1 MTSAWSQLDQLL
13 TCAICLDRYRNPK
26 LLPCQHSF
34 CADPCLEGLQD
45 YARRQIKCPE
55 CRAEH
60 RIPYNGVQTFPTN
73 VTLMRFLELHRDIT
87 GEEPEPLPSSM
98 ERCHVC
104 SEKSLVSRCSH
115 CEKKICETC
124 KEAHLDIMRREISR
138 ICNQVRRCLNRLSD
152 HLAQNN
158 KNQDKLSQ
166 NCALVKE
173 ELDDLINRYIK
184 DLQLVHNKLKT
195 EIDVYLQQEL
205 KQLSALSEDVET
217 EVNNITSNCDVVEKY
232 VNDDTEWTDSELVEY
247 KEIFSK
253 TLEFLRNFDP
263 DTSDF
268 TRRVKLQIHTD
279 PDALH
284 RTLAN
289 LGELKFNTP
298 ITQSSS
304 NLNVPQLNLGSSGGG
319 TANALMRSQSD
330 HRLAVQF
337 QKKQDATRSMLDIG
351 QRYGGHLSDSDRDG
365 SFEGPSSMYSR
376 NRNRDNSENS
386 ILRRYGPDRG
396 RDNDNADSRLSN
408 RYGSRFEDRSWRD
421 EGTGGSHHSF
431 RSRYA
436 RELMDDDSEG
446 LSSHTRNVRF
456 EEPPPPREK
465 VFDTDDA
472 TRGPLSG
479 VVKLSDSAKFMERL
493 HENQIRQKQKQA
505 EKERLENE
513 PPPAP
518 VVPVPPP
525 RRPPSRQLSEDEVEK
540 QKKAANQAAAAST
553 STPATSP
560 PPSLDTRPSQLR
572 RLAPKDDVP
581 SRATPPD
588 SPRTPTPRQSSIE
601 STPAQS
607 RRSSTASED
616 TTASTTTAASD
627 SMRSR
632 QRRAIEEEPL
642 SRRELSSTAPKP
654 STPARSTRAPLAK
667 AVSLDHDDRRRPT
680 DDRKKEEVMTRAGS
694 LSGPSPAAHQSSF
707 FSRLKPQQ
715 AQIGEEE
722 DTESE
727 ASTEEETSEE
737 EEEDEEED
745 DEEDEEEEETV
756 AAQPE
761 RPKTPTTPTRKIS
774 STQQGT
780 KKEEDMTSSVSAL
793 LNRSA
798 QARRGSQDV
807 RSSTPTSGR
816 HSQYARDKEEGSPR
830 SRFQSWR
837 ETPSSSVDDP
847 TMVSSSRYGGTS
859 FLASRRRAG
868 EDDPPRGED
877 SGPGSRFLSRS
888 RSSALMDQPE
898 PRADRR
904 KNQQESATPTARSPA
919 ANPTSSSA
927 AALRRSR
934 LTRSKSSN
942 EMLPGEG
949 DSGDEA
955 NQPPPSYRSRYGQPE
970 SSPALS
976 GSGSLSRS
984 KSSHAVKDSSPDAG
998 DYGGS
1003 GGGPGASSSW
1013 AQYLRNKYGS
1023 RGTSGAGSSSGYGP
1037 KSVSRS
1043 RSSHA
1048 VYSRSGSDDNSSE
1061 DEDVP
1066 ARGRGPE
1073 AGSSSSRHDGQY
1085 GSYGFPRSM
1094 YLQKRRMQLKI
1105 GTRGTE
1111 PGCFTWPRG
1120 VAVGPDNS
1128 IVVADSSN
1136 HRVQVFDA
1144 SGRFQHEFGTYGSS
1158 EGEFD
1163 CLAGVAVNRIG
1174 QFIVSDRYNH
1184 RVQIFDPSGRFL
1196 RAFGCEGRTDAR
1208 FNYPWGITT
1217 DSLGFIYVCDKE
1229 NHRVQVF
1236 QSDGTFVGKFGS
1248 LGSRPGHL
1256 EHPHY
1261 VAVSNTNRVI
1271 VSDSNNHRIQIF
1283 DVNGRSLSTFGSE
1296 GSDEGQ
1302 FKFPRGV
1309 AVDDQGYIMVGDSG
1323 NNRIQIF
1330 QPDGSFL
1337 RAFGQWGSGD
1347 GEFKGLEGIAV
1358 MPSGNIVVC
1367 DRENHRIQVF

>member
-55 CRAEH
+55 CRAET

-98 ERCHVC
+98 ERCNVC
-104 SEKSLVSRCSH
+104 SEKSSVTRCSH
-115 CEKKICETC
+115 CEKKICEVC

-138 ICNQVRRCLNRLSD
+138 ICNQVRRGLNRLAE

-158 KNQDKLSQ
+158 KNQDKLTH

-173 ELDDLINRYIK
+173 ELEDLINRYVK
-184 DLQLVHNKLKT
+184 DLQLIHGKLKS
-195 EIDVYLQQEL
+195 EIDVYLQQEI
-205 KQLSALSEDVET
+205 KQLSTLSEDVET
-217 EVNNITSNCDVVEKY
+217 EIANITSNCDVVEKY

-247 KEIFSK
+247 KEIFNKS
-253 TLEFLRNFDP
+253 LEFLRNFDP

-298 ITQSSS
+298 PTSQPSSA
-304 NLNVPQLNLGSSGGG
+304 LNVPQLNLSSGG

-337 QKKQDATRSMLDIG
+337 QKKQDAGSRSMLDIG
-351 QRYGGHLSDSDRDG
+351 QRYGGHLSDSERDN
-365 SFEGPSSMYSR
+365 SFEGPSAYTR
-376 NRNRDNSENS
+376 NRRDASDSS
-386 ILRRYGPDRG
+386 ILRRYGDRS
-396 RDNDNADSRLSN
+396 RDTDSSDTRSS
-408 RYGSRFEDRSWRD
+408 RYGSSRFEDRSWRD
-421 EGTGGSHHSF
+421 EGTHHGF

-436 RELMDDDSEG
+436 RELMDEDNESG
-446 LSSHTRNVRF
+446 GSHTRNVRF

-472 TRGPLSG
+472 NRGPLSG

-493 HENQIRQKQKQA
+493 HENQVKQKQKQA
-505 EKERLENE
+505 EKERLEKE
-513 PPPAP
+513 PP

-525 RRPPSRQLSEDEVEK
+525 RRPPARQMSEDEVEK

-553 STPATSP
+553 STTSP
-560 PPSLDTRPSQLR
+560 PPSSDMRPSQVR
-572 RLAPKDDVP
+572 RLASKDEP
-581 SRATPPD
+581 SRTPPPD
-588 SPRTPTPRQSSIE
+588 SPRTPSTPRQSSVE

-607 RRSSTASED
+607 RRSSTTSED
-616 TTASTTTAASD
+616 TTTD
-627 SMRSR
+627 SLRSR
-632 QRRAIEEEPL
+632 QRRQVEEE
-642 SRRELSSTAPKP
+642 SRREAAPAKSAVP
-654 STPARSTRAPLAK
+654 TRSVRAPLAK
-667 AVSLDHDDRRRPT
+667 AVSVEQDERRRPT
-680 DDRKKEEVMTRAGS
+680 GEKKEEATRP
-694 LSGPSPAAHQSSF
+694 LPQAAPQQSSF
-707 FSRLKPQQ
+707 FSRLRPQ

-722 DTESE
+722 DSDSE
-727 ASTEEETSEE
+727 GSTTEETSES
-737 EEEDEEED
+737 EDEEE
-745 DEEDEEEEETV
+745 DEEDEEEEEEEDEV
-756 AAQPE
+756 
-761 RPKTPTTPTRKIS
+761 PKTPTRRTPTSPAPKR
-774 STQQGT
+774 
-780 KKEEDMTSSVSAL
+780 EEDMTSSVSAL

-807 RSSTPTSGR
+807 RSSTPTSRKEPAPSTR
-816 HSQYARDKEEGSPR
+816 HSQYARDKEDEAGR
-830 SRFQSWR
+830 LRSWR
-837 ETPSSSVDDP
+837 DSPSASVDDP
-847 TMVSSSRYGGTS
+847 TATSSRYGGSS
-859 FLASRRRAG
+859 FLANRRRAE
-868 EDDPPRGED
+868 EDQEE
-877 SGPGSRFLSRS
+877 SGASRFLSRS
-888 RSSALMDQPE
+888 RSSALVEPPE
-898 PRADRR
+898 PRQERR
-904 KNQQESATPTARSPA
+904 KSQQESSTSRTTTSPA
-919 ANPTSSSA
+919 TSA

-934 LTRSKSSN
+934 LARSKSSN
-942 EMLPGEG
+942 EVLPGDL
-949 DSGDEA
+949 DSPDEA
-955 NQPPPSYRSRYGQPE
+955 VPASPSYRSRYKQEPP
-970 SSPALS
+970 ST
-976 GSGSLSRS
+976 LSRS
-984 KSSHAVKDSSPDAG
+984 KSSHAVKDASPDGG
-998 DYGGS
+998 DQS
-1003 GGGPGASSSW
+1003 GTASSGASSSW
-1013 AQYLRNKYGS
+1013 AQYLRNKYGC
-1023 RGTSGAGSSSGYGP
+1023 RTSSVGGSSASGPGG
-1037 KSVSRS
+1037 KNVSRS
-1043 RSSHA
+1043 RSSHV
-1048 VYSRSGSDDNSSE
+1048 VYNRSGSEENSSD
-1061 DEDVP
+1061 DEVP
-1066 ARGRGPE
+1066 VRGRDG
-1073 AGSSSSRHDGQY
+1073 SSSRHDGQY
-1085 GSYGFPRSM
+1085 GGYGFPRSM

-1136 HRVQVFDA
+1136 HRVQVFDS

-1184 RVQIFDPSGRFL
+1184 RIQIFDPSGRFL
-1196 RAFGCEGRTDAR
+1196 RSFGCEGRVDAR

-1296 GSDEGQ
+1296 GSDDGQ

-1330 QPDGSFL
+1330 HPDGSFL

-1358 MPSGNIVVC
+1358 MPNGSIVVC

>member
-1 MTSAWSQLDQLL
+1 MSSAWSQLDQLL

-87 GEEPEPLPSSM
+87 GEEPEPPPSSM

-104 SEKSLVSRCSH
+104 SEKSYVTRCSH

-138 ICNQVRRCLNRLSD
+138 ICNQVRRCLNRLND

-158 KNQDKLSQ
+158 KNQDKLSH

-173 ELDDLINRYIK
+173 ELDDLINRYVK
-184 DLQLVHNKLKT
+184 DLQLVHSKLKN

-232 VNDDTEWTDSELVEY
+232 VNEDTEWTDLELVEY

-289 LGELKFNTP
+289 LGELKFNIP
-298 ITQSSS
+298 VSHSSS
-304 NLNVPQLNLGSSGGG
+304 NLNIPQLNLGSPAGG

-365 SFEGPSSMYSR
+365 SFEGPSMYTR
-376 NRNRDNSENS
+376 NRGRDTSENS

-396 RDNDNADSRLSN
+396 RDSENADSRLSN
-408 RYGSRFEDRSWRD
+408 RYGSRFEDRPWRE
-421 EGTGGSHHSF
+421 EGTGGHHAF

-436 RELMDDDSEG
+436 RELMDEDSEG
-446 LSSHTRNVRF
+446 LSSLTRNVRF

-493 HENQIRQKQKQA
+493 HENQIKQKQKQA

-513 PPPAP
+513 PPPPAA
-518 VVPVPPP
+518 PVPPP
-525 RRPPSRQLSEDEVEK
+525 RRPPSRQLSEDEVDK
-540 QKKAANQAAAAST
+540 QKKAANQAAAST
-553 STPATSP
+553 SSTATSP
-560 PPSLDTRPSQLR
+560 PPPLDSRPSQVR
-572 RLAPKDDVP
+572 RLAAKDDVS

-588 SPRTPTPRQSSIE
+588 SPRTPSTPRQGSIE

-616 TTASTTTAASD
+616 TTTATSTSD
-627 SMRSR
+627 SLRSR
-632 QRRAIEEEPL
+632 QRRTIEEEPQ
-642 SRRELSSTAPKP
+642 RRELSSAPKP

-680 DDRKKEEVMTRAGS
+680 DDKKKDEMTRAGS
-694 LSGPSPAAHQSSF
+694 VGSPSPAAHQSSF
-707 FSRLKPQQ
+707 FSRLRPQQ

-727 ASTEEETSEE
+727 ASTEEEETSD
-737 EEEDEEED
+737 EEEDEEE
-745 DEEDEEEEETV
+745 DEEDEEEEET
-756 AAQPE
+756 AQPE
-761 RPKTPTTPTRKIS
+761 RPKTPTRKTS
-774 STQQGT
+774 ATQAP
-780 KKEEDMTSSVSAL
+780 KKEEEMTSSVSAL

-816 HSQYARDKEEGSPR
+816 HSQYARDKEEESAS
-830 SRFQSWR
+830 SRYRSWR
-837 ETPSSSVDDP
+837 DTPSSSVDDP
-847 TMVSSSRYGGTS
+847 TAVSSRYGTS
-859 FLASRRRAG
+859 FLASRRRTVD
-868 EDDPPRGED
+868 EEPREEN
-877 SGPGSRFLSRS
+877 SGAGSRLLSRS
-888 RSSALMDQPE
+888 RSSALMDQQD
-898 PRADRR
+898 PRTERR
-904 KNQQESATPTARSPA
+904 KSQQENAAATARSTA
-919 ANPTSSSA
+919 TSSPTSSSA

-949 DSGDEA
+949 DSGDEGA
-955 NQPPPSYRSRYGQPE
+955 LTSPSYRSRYSQPE
-970 SSPALS
+970 SSPSSSSA
-976 GSGSLSRS
+976 LSRS
-984 KSSHAVKDSSPDAG
+984 KSSHAVKDTSPDAG
-998 DYGGS
+998 DYGS
-1003 GGGPGASSSW
+1003 STTGPGGSSSW

-1023 RGTSGAGSSSGYGP
+1023 RGGSGPGASTGGYGP

-1048 VYSRSGSDDNSSE
+1048 VYNRSGSDDNSSE

-1066 ARGRGPE
+1066 ARGRGLDGN
-1073 AGSSSSRHDGQY
+1073 ASRHDGQY
-1085 GSYGFPRSM
+1085 GGYGFPRSM

-1196 RAFGCEGRTDAR
+1196 RAFGCEGRVDAR

>member
-1 MTSAWSQLDQLL
+1 MTSAWSQLEQLL

-55 CRAEH
+55 CRAET

-73 VTLMRFLELHRDIT
+73 VTLVRFLELHRDVT

-104 SEKSLVSRCSH
+104 SEKSYVTRCSH
-115 CEKKICETC
+115 CEKKVCETC

-138 ICNQVRRCLNRLSD
+138 ICNQVRRCLNRLND
-152 HLAQNN
+152 HLAQNS
-158 KNQDKLSQ
+158 KNQDKLTH

-173 ELDDLINRYIK
+173 ELDDLINRYVK
-184 DLQLVHNKLKT
+184 ALQLVHSKLKT

-232 VNDDTEWTDSELVEY
+232 VNEDSEWTDSELVEY

-268 TRRVKLQIHTD
+268 ARRVKLQIHTD

-289 LGELKFNTP
+289 LGELKFNNPVTL
-298 ITQSSS
+298 SSS
-304 NLNVPQLNLGSSGGG
+304 SLNVPQLNLGSPTAG

-330 HRLAVQF
+330 HRLATQF
-337 QKKQDATRSMLDIG
+337 QKKQESSRSALDIG

-365 SFEGPSSMYSR
+365 SFEGPGSMYSR
-376 NRNRDNSENS
+376 SRGRDTSENS
-386 ILRRYGPDRG
+386 IMRRYGPDRG
-396 RDNDNADSRLSN
+396 RDNESTDSRLSN
-408 RYGSRFEDRSWRD
+408 RYGGSRFEDRSWRD
-421 EGTGGSHHSF
+421 EGTTGTHHGF

-436 RELMDDDSEG
+436 RELMDDESEG
-446 LSSHTRNVRF
+446 LSAHTRNVRF

-479 VVKLSDSAKFMERL
+479 VVKLSDSAKFQERL
-493 HENQIRQKQKQA
+493 HENQIKQKQKQA
-505 EKERLENE
+505 EKERQENE
-513 PPPAP
+513 PPAP

-540 QKKAANQAAAAST
+540 QKKAANQAAATTSST
-553 STPATSP
+553 ATSP
-560 PPSLDTRPSQLR
+560 PPPLDSRPSQLR
-572 RLAPKDDVP
+572 RVKDDVS
-581 SRATPPD
+581 SRPTPPD
-588 SPRTPTPRQSSIE
+588 SPRTPSTPRQSSVE

-616 TTASTTTAASD
+616 TTTTSSD
-627 SMRSR
+627 ALRSR
-632 QRRAIEEEPL
+632 PRRAIEEEP
-642 SRRELSSTAPKP
+642 SRRELSSAPKP

-680 DDRKKEEVMTRAGS
+680 DEKKKEEMTRAGS
-694 LSGPSPAAHQSSF
+694 LVSPPPAAHQSSF
-707 FSRLKPQQ
+707 FSRLRPQPPQQ
-715 AQIGEEE
+715 AQIGE
-722 DTESE
+722 DTETDG
-727 ASTEEETSEE
+727 STEEES
-737 EEEDEEED
+737 EDEE
-745 DEEDEEEEETV
+745 DEEDEEEEDEEDDDDDDV
-756 AAQPE
+756 PLPAM
-761 RPKTPTTPTRKIS
+761 PTTPTRKT
-774 STQQGT
+774 STTQAP
-780 KKEEDMTSSVSAL
+780 KKDEDMTSSVSAL

-807 RSSTPTSGR
+807 RTSTPTSSR
-816 HSQYARDKEEGSPR
+816 HSQYARDKEEESSGR
-830 SRFQSWR
+830 YRSWR
-837 ETPSSSVDDP
+837 DTPSSSVDDP
-847 TMVSSSRYGGTS
+847 TSVSSRYGTS
-859 FLASRRRAG
+859 FLASRRRAAD
-868 EDDPPRGED
+868 EDQRDEGT
-877 SGPGSRFLSRS
+877 GSRFLSRS
-888 RSSALMDQPE
+888 RSSALMDQQLE
-898 PRADRR
+898 PRAERR
-904 KNQQESATPTARSPA
+904 KSQQESAAVAGRSTAASPV
-919 ANPTSSSA
+919 SSSA

-942 EMLPGEG
+942 EVLPGEG
-949 DSGDEA
+949 DSGDE
-955 NQPPPSYRSRYGQPE
+955 NNLPSPSYRSRYAQPE
-970 SSPALS
+970 SAAPPPVS
-976 GSGSLSRS
+976 GSSALSRS
-984 KSSHAVKDSSPDAG
+984 KSSHVVKDSSPDAG
-998 DYGGS
+998 DYGGAP
-1003 GGGPGASSSW
+1003 GGSSSW
-1013 AQYLRNKYGS
+1013 AQYLRNKYGC
-1023 RGTSGAGSSSGYGP
+1023 RGASGASSGYGP

-1048 VYSRSGSDDNSSE
+1048 VYNRSGSDDNSSE
-1061 DEDVP
+1061 DEEVP
-1066 ARGRGPE
+1066 VRGSRG
-1073 AGSSSSRHDGQY
+1073 ADGGASSRHDGQY
-1085 GSYGFPRSM
+1085 GGYGFPRSM

-1196 RAFGCEGRTDAR
+1196 RSFGCEGRVDAR
-1208 FNYPWGITT
+1208 FSYPWGITT

>member
-55 CRAEH
+55 CRAET

-98 ERCHVC
+98 ERCNVC
-104 SEKSLVSRCSH
+104 SEKSSVTRCSH
-115 CEKKICETC
+115 CEKKICEVC

-138 ICNQVRRCLNRLSD
+138 ICNQVRRGLNRLTE

-158 KNQDKLSQ
+158 KNQDKLTH

-173 ELDDLINRYIK
+173 ELEDLINRYVK
-184 DLQLVHNKLKT
+184 DLQLIHGKLKS
-195 EIDVYLQQEL
+195 EIDIYLQQEI
-205 KQLSALSEDVET
+205 KQLSTLSEDVET
-217 EVNNITSNCDVVEKY
+217 EIANITSNCDVVEKY

-247 KEIFSK
+247 KEIFNKS
-253 TLEFLRNFDP
+253 LEFLRNFDP

-298 ITQSSS
+298 PTSQPSSA
-304 NLNVPQLNLGSSGGG
+304 LNVPQLNLSSGG

-337 QKKQDATRSMLDIG
+337 QKKQDAGSRSMLDIG
-351 QRYGGHLSDSDRDG
+351 QRYGGHLSDSERDN
-365 SFEGPSSMYSR
+365 SFEGPSAYTR
-376 NRNRDNSENS
+376 NRRDASDSS
-386 ILRRYGPDRG
+386 ILRRYGDRS
-396 RDNDNADSRLSN
+396 RDTDSSDTRAS
-408 RYGSRFEDRSWRD
+408 RYGSSRFEDRSWRD
-421 EGTGGSHHSF
+421 EGTHHGF

-436 RELMDDDSEG
+436 RELMDEDNESG
-446 LSSHTRNVRF
+446 GSHTRNVRF

-472 TRGPLSG
+472 NRGPLSG

-493 HENQIRQKQKQA
+493 HENQVKQKQKQA
-505 EKERLENE
+505 EKERLEKE
-513 PPPAP
+513 PP

-525 RRPPSRQLSEDEVEK
+525 RRPPARQLSEDEVEK

-553 STPATSP
+553 STTSP
-560 PPSLDTRPSQLR
+560 PPSSDMRPSQVR
-572 RLAPKDDVP
+572 RLASKDEP
-581 SRATPPD
+581 SRTPPPD
-588 SPRTPTPRQSSIE
+588 SPRTPSTPRQSSVE

-607 RRSSTASED
+607 RRSSTTSED
-616 TTASTTTAASD
+616 TTTD
-627 SMRSR
+627 SLRSR
-632 QRRAIEEEPL
+632 QRRQVEEE
-642 SRRELSSTAPKP
+642 SRREAAPAKSAVP
-654 STPARSTRAPLAK
+654 TRSVSPPRAASVRAPLAK
-667 AVSLDHDDRRRPT
+667 AVSVEQDERRRPT
-680 DDRKKEEVMTRAGS
+680 VEKKEEASRP
-694 LSGPSPAAHQSSF
+694 LPQAAPQQSSF
-707 FSRLKPQQ
+707 FSRLRPQ

-722 DTESE
+722 DSDSE
-727 ASTEEETSEE
+727 GSTTEETSES
-737 EEEDEEED
+737 EDEEE
-745 DEEDEEEEETV
+745 DEEDEEEEEEEDEV
-756 AAQPE
+756 
-761 RPKTPTTPTRKIS
+761 PKTPTRRTPTSPAPKR
-774 STQQGT
+774 
-780 KKEEDMTSSVSAL
+780 EEDMTSSVSAL

-807 RSSTPTSGR
+807 RSSTPTSRKEPAPSTR
-816 HSQYARDKEEGSPR
+816 HSQYARDKEDEAGR
-830 SRFQSWR
+830 LRSWR
-837 ETPSSSVDDP
+837 DSPSASVDDP
-847 TMVSSSRYGGTS
+847 TATSSRYGGSS
-859 FLASRRRAG
+859 FLANRRRAE
-868 EDDPPRGED
+868 EDQEE
-877 SGPGSRFLSRS
+877 SGASRFLSRS
-888 RSSALMDQPE
+888 RSSALVEPPE
-898 PRADRR
+898 PRQERR
-904 KNQQESATPTARSPA
+904 KSQQESSASRTSTSPA
-919 ANPTSSSA
+919 TSA

-934 LTRSKSSN
+934 LARSKSSN
-942 EMLPGEG
+942 EVLPGDL
-949 DSGDEA
+949 DSPDEA
-955 NQPPPSYRSRYGQPE
+955 VPASPSYRSRYKQEPP
-970 SSPALS
+970 ST
-976 GSGSLSRS
+976 LSRS
-984 KSSHAVKDSSPDAG
+984 KSSHAVKDASPDGG
-998 DYGGS
+998 DQS
-1003 GGGPGASSSW
+1003 GTASSGASSSW
-1013 AQYLRNKYGS
+1013 AQYLRNKYGC
-1023 RGTSGAGSSSGYGP
+1023 RTSSVGGSSASGPGG
-1037 KSVSRS
+1037 KNVSRS

-1048 VYSRSGSDDNSSE
+1048 VYNRSGSDENSSD
-1061 DEDVP
+1061 DEVP
-1066 ARGRGPE
+1066 PRGRDG
-1073 AGSSSSRHDGQY
+1073 SSSRHDGQY
-1085 GSYGFPRSM
+1085 GGYGFPRSM

-1136 HRVQVFDA
+1136 HRVQVFDS

-1184 RVQIFDPSGRFL
+1184 RIQIFDPSGRFL
-1196 RAFGCEGRTDAR
+1196 RSFGCEGRVDAR

-1296 GSDEGQ
+1296 GSDDGQ

-1330 QPDGSFL
+1330 HPDGSFL

-1358 MPSGNIVVC
+1358 MPNGSIVVC

>member
-138 ICNQVRRCLNRLSD
+138 ICNQVRRCLNRLND

-184 DLQLVHNKLKT
+184 DLQLVHNKLKN

-304 NLNVPQLNLGSSGGG
+304 NLNIPQLNLGSSGGG

-376 NRNRDNSENS
+376 NRGRDNSENS

-396 RDNDNADSRLSN
+396 RDNDNADGRLSN

-436 RELMDDDSEG
+436 RELMDEDSEG
-446 LSSHTRNVRF
+446 LSSHSRNVRF

-465 VFDTDDA
+465 V
-472 TRGPLSG
+472 
-479 VVKLSDSAKFMERL
+479 
-493 HENQIRQKQKQA
+493 
-505 EKERLENE
+505 
-513 PPPAP
+513 
-518 VVPVPPP
+518 
-525 RRPPSRQLSEDEVEK
+525 RPPSRQLSEDEVEK

-560 PPSLDTRPSQLR
+560 PPPLDTRPSQLR
-572 RLAPKDDVP
+572 RLAPKDEVS

-616 TTASTTTAASD
+616 TTASTTTATSD

-642 SRRELSSTAPKP
+642 SRRELSSPAPKP
-654 STPARSTRAPLAK
+654 STPARSVFSPPRGLVNSTEQGEAEGEEQEILPVSRPLSRHCPYRRSCTDY
-667 AVSLDHDDRRRPT
+667 VVRRRDKSPPAVVARRCF
-680 DDRKKEEVMTRAGS
+680 DDLSWSPRAGRSGDDPAPSRWTS
-694 LSGPSPAAHQSSF
+694 LHRPDYYRYRTSRFGSSAGLEDRSPSWRSALVADPTALGRS
-707 FSRLKPQQ
+707 K

-727 ASTEEETSEE
+727 ASTEEEETSEE

-745 DEEDEEEEETV
+745 DEEDEEEEET
-756 AAQPE
+756 
-761 RPKTPTTPTRKIS
+761 
-774 STQQGT
+774 QGS

-816 HSQYARDKEEGSPR
+816 HSQYARDKEEESPR
-830 SRFQSWR
+830 SRFHSWR
-837 ETPSSSVDDP
+837 DTPSSSVDDP

-868 EDDPPRGED
+868 DEDPPRGED

-904 KNQQESATPTARSPA
+904 KNQQESATSTGRSTA

-955 NQPPPSYRSRYGQPE
+955 NQPLPSYRSRYGQQE
-970 SSPALS
+970 SAPALS
-976 GSGSLSRS
+976 GSGALSRS

-1023 RGTSGAGSSSGYGP
+1023 RGTSGPGVSSGYGP

-1066 ARGRGPE
+1066 ARGRGPD
-1073 AGSSSSRHDGQY
+1073 AGSGSSRHDGQY
-1085 GSYGFPRSM
+1085 GGYGFPRSM